1 MARRKIELIDE
12 STKKVALSRIF
23 GKNCAS
29 NIGEEKQNYCGYV
42 SGEVT
47 EVVFLGTCIVI
58 ERKEQFAHTYK
69 WSDTIC
75 NSLMQTN
82 GVKYRKEGWVS
93 FNEQKDAYFDV
104 DTRSIYIRFQ
114 TKQKQKAVGISKN
127 LSSSSLSRGRR

>member
-75 NSLMQTN
+75 NALMKTN

-93 FNEQKDAYFDV
+93 FNKQKDAYFDV

-114 TKQKQKAVGISKN
+114 TKQKQKAV
-127 LSSSSLSRGRR
+127 

>member
-42 SGEVT
+42 DGEVT

-75 NSLMQTN
+75 NALMQTT

-114 TKQKQKAVGISKN
+114 TRQKQIAV
-127 LSSSSLSRGRR
+127 

>member
-1 MARRKIELIDE
+1 M
-12 STKKVALSRIF
+12 
-23 GKNCAS
+23 
-29 NIGEEKQNYCGYV
+29 
-42 SGEVT
+42 
-47 EVVFLGTCIVI
+47 I

-114 TKQKQKAVGISKN
+114 TKQKQKAV
-127 LSSSSLSRGRR
+127 